1 MKYRLQAF
9 LIHILLSALV
19 LSTTLALVAFVWYPA
34 PLFWADGG
42 REVIQLIAFVDVVLG
57 PLLTLIVYR
66 KGKKSLKFDLSV
78 IASIQLLALGYG
90 VVTMYQ
96 QRPVFVAFAVDK
108 FYTVTAAQV
117 EADSPKKLAE
127 LKALMPHAS
136 NWVYVEVPRE
146 RSALEKLFVGQSK
159 GELVL
164 SLRTDLYQ
172 PLDKDNLAKVLAR
185 RVDVLKMIKGDNK
198 RKSKAEDIIA
208 LESFLKQ
215 HGVTAEEV
223 AFIPFIARYQ
233 LMYAAYRLADAS
245 LIGYLEVRPDLLAS
259 WVN

>member
-9 LIHILLSALV
+9 LIHILLSVLV
-19 LSTTLALVAFVWYPA
+19 LATTLALVAFVWYPA

-78 IASIQLLALGYG
+78 IASIQVLALGYG

-136 NWVYVEVPRE
+136 NWVYVDVPRE

-172 PLDKDNLAKVLAR
+172 PLDRANMSKVLAR
-185 RVDVLKMIKGDNK
+185 RVDVLKTIEASK
-198 RKSKAEDIIA
+198 RYSKSEDKAA
-208 LESFLKQ
+208 LAAFLKQ
-215 HGVTAEEV
+215 HGVSADEV
-223 AFIPFIARYQ
+223 AFIPFVARYQ
-233 LMYAAYRLADAS
+233 LMFAAYRLADAS